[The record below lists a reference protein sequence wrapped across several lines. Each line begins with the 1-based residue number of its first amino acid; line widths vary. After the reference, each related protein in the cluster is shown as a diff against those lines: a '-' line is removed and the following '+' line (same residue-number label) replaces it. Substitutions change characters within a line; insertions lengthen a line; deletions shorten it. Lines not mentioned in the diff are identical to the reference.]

1 MTRLSRA
8 LGAIRSLFTL
18 TPEQAE
24 RLAETKFPCC

>member
-1 MTRLSRA
+1 MTHLTRA
-8 LGAIRSLFTL
+8 LGAVRRLFTL